1 MTIFYLALIL
11 GYILALLAR
20 ITSDENGRPS
30 LFFSV
35 ILIIF
40 LALISGL
47 RNGIGDTRAYVHTY
61 NLVGPGYNSN
71 GGYEPGFIF
80 ILKVLK
86 GISED
91 PQLMIFVFGVVT
103 TALNVWIMRQYSKC
117 FELSVF
123 MYVASGFYLVT
134 MNGIRQ
140 CLAGAILFAATTFI
154 IKGRFNKKLQAI
166 ASQATGLSVLVVGLN
181 TALTQLITQPCN
193 SVLFVISLVVGGLI
207 GTVINVE
214 GRLQALGRWVEKK
227 VGGRKG
233 GVSRAFVTATLLYCV
248 GSMAVVGSIE
258 SGLHHNY
265 SILLTKS
272 IMDMIYAVIIASTLG
287 YGVIFSAVSVFIY
300 QGAITILAGIVEP
313 YLTGDIMREIALVG
327 GVLITGLGI
336 DLLNIR
342 KINVGNLLPAL
353 LIPVFYYGIYYI
365 IF

>member
-1 MTIFYLALIL
+1 MIATIINAVAIVVGGLL
-11 GYILALLAR
+11 GL
-20 ITSDENGRPS
+20 
-30 LFFSV
+30 
-35 ILIIF
+35 
-40 LALISGL
+40 
-47 RNGIGDTRAYVHTY
+47 
-61 NLVGPGYNSN
+61 
-71 GGYEPGFIF
+71 
-80 ILKVLK
+80 
-86 GISED
+86 
-91 PQLMIFVFGVVT
+91 
-103 TALNVWIMRQYSKC
+103 
-117 FELSVF
+117 
-123 MYVASGFYLVT
+123 
-134 MNGIRQ
+134 
-140 CLAGAILFAATTFI
+140 I

-258 SGLHHNY
+258 SGFHHNY

>member
-1 MTIFYLALIL
+1 MIATIINAVAIVVGGLL
-11 GYILALLAR
+11 GL
-20 ITSDENGRPS
+20 
-30 LFFSV
+30 
-35 ILIIF
+35 
-40 LALISGL
+40 
-47 RNGIGDTRAYVHTY
+47 
-61 NLVGPGYNSN
+61 
-71 GGYEPGFIF
+71 
-80 ILKVLK
+80 
-86 GISED
+86 
-91 PQLMIFVFGVVT
+91 
-103 TALNVWIMRQYSKC
+103 
-117 FELSVF
+117 
-123 MYVASGFYLVT
+123 
-134 MNGIRQ
+134 
-140 CLAGAILFAATTFI
+140 I

-287 YGVIFSAVSVFIY
+287 VIFSAVSVFIY

>member
-1 MTIFYLALIL
+1 M
-11 GYILALLAR
+11 
-20 ITSDENGRPS
+20 
-30 LFFSV
+30 
-35 ILIIF
+35 
-40 LALISGL
+40 
-47 RNGIGDTRAYVHTY
+47 
-61 NLVGPGYNSN
+61 
-71 GGYEPGFIF
+71 
-80 ILKVLK
+80 
-86 GISED
+86 
-91 PQLMIFVFGVVT
+91 
-103 TALNVWIMRQYSKC
+103 
-117 FELSVF
+117 
-123 MYVASGFYLVT
+123 
-134 MNGIRQ
+134 
-140 CLAGAILFAATTFI
+140 
-154 IKGRFNKKLQAI
+154 
-166 ASQATGLSVLVVGLN
+166 
-181 TALTQLITQPCN
+181 
-193 SVLFVISLVVGGLI
+193 FVISLVVGGLI

-353 LIPVFYYGIYYI
+353 LIPVFYYGIYYKKKKKTEKI
-365 IF
+365 EENRRKSKINMEKQSLFGVLYGCIKWECKLIYT

>member
-1 MTIFYLALIL
+1 MIATIINAVAIVVGGLL
-11 GYILALLAR
+11 GL
-20 ITSDENGRPS
+20 
-30 LFFSV
+30 
-35 ILIIF
+35 
-40 LALISGL
+40 
-47 RNGIGDTRAYVHTY
+47 
-61 NLVGPGYNSN
+61 
-71 GGYEPGFIF
+71 
-80 ILKVLK
+80 
-86 GISED
+86 
-91 PQLMIFVFGVVT
+91 
-103 TALNVWIMRQYSKC
+103 
-117 FELSVF
+117 
-123 MYVASGFYLVT
+123 
-134 MNGIRQ
+134 
-140 CLAGAILFAATTFI
+140 I

-193 SVLFVISLVVGGLI
+193 SVLFVISLVVGGFI

-227 VGGRKG
+227 VGGKG

>member
-1 MTIFYLALIL
+1 MIATIINAVAIVIGGLL
-11 GYILALLAR
+11 GL
-20 ITSDENGRPS
+20 
-30 LFFSV
+30 
-35 ILIIF
+35 
-40 LALISGL
+40 
-47 RNGIGDTRAYVHTY
+47 
-61 NLVGPGYNSN
+61 
-71 GGYEPGFIF
+71 
-80 ILKVLK
+80 
-86 GISED
+86 
-91 PQLMIFVFGVVT
+91 
-103 TALNVWIMRQYSKC
+103 
-117 FELSVF
+117 
-123 MYVASGFYLVT
+123 
-134 MNGIRQ
+134 
-140 CLAGAILFAATTFI
+140 I

-181 TALTQLITQPCN
+181 TDLTQLITQPCN

-272 IMDMIYAVIIASTLG
+272 IMDMIYAVI
-287 YGVIFSAVSVFIY
+287 FSAVSVFIY
-300 QGAITILAGIVEP
+300 QGAITVLAGVVEP

-353 LIPVFYYGIYYI
+353 LVPVFYYGFYYI
-365 IF
+365 VF

>member
-1 MTIFYLALIL
+1 MIATIINAVAIVVGGLL
-11 GYILALLAR
+11 GL
-20 ITSDENGRPS
+20 
-30 LFFSV
+30 
-35 ILIIF
+35 
-40 LALISGL
+40 
-47 RNGIGDTRAYVHTY
+47 
-61 NLVGPGYNSN
+61 
-71 GGYEPGFIF
+71 
-80 ILKVLK
+80 
-86 GISED
+86 
-91 PQLMIFVFGVVT
+91 
-103 TALNVWIMRQYSKC
+103 
-117 FELSVF
+117 
-123 MYVASGFYLVT
+123 
-134 MNGIRQ
+134 
-140 CLAGAILFAATTFI
+140 I

-287 YGVIFSAVSVFIY
+287 YGVIVFFYGYSFGKKSEISGGPSV
-300 QGAITILAGIVEP
+300 
-313 YLTGDIMREIALVG
+313 ALQPFE
-327 GVLITGLGI
+327 LYEFRNFQSLFRTS
-336 DLLNIR
+336 
-342 KINVGNLLPAL
+342 
-353 LIPVFYYGIYYI
+353 
-365 IF
+365 

>member
-1 MTIFYLALIL
+1 MIATIINAVAIVIGGLL
-11 GYILALLAR
+11 GL
-20 ITSDENGRPS
+20 
-30 LFFSV
+30 
-35 ILIIF
+35 
-40 LALISGL
+40 
-47 RNGIGDTRAYVHTY
+47 
-61 NLVGPGYNSN
+61 
-71 GGYEPGFIF
+71 
-80 ILKVLK
+80 
-86 GISED
+86 
-91 PQLMIFVFGVVT
+91 
-103 TALNVWIMRQYSKC
+103 
-117 FELSVF
+117 
-123 MYVASGFYLVT
+123 
-134 MNGIRQ
+134 
-140 CLAGAILFAATTFI
+140 I

-300 QGAITILAGIVEP
+300 QGAITVLAGVVEP
-313 YLTGDIMREIALVG
+313 YLTDIMREIALVG

-353 LIPVFYYGIYYI
+353 LVPVFYYGFYYI
-365 IF
+365 VF